1 MLETATFNE
10 LKISGNLPSPK
21 GSVLKVMQ
29 LSEHNNV
36 PLPELI
42 AVLNTD
48 PVMIGRL
55 LKVANSAAFLR
66 SRPAMALTPDVLMAI
81 GLNAVHQVALTFALV
96 AEHRRGQCRQ
106 FDYDHYWSRALACG
120 TAMQLLG
127 SQQRLA
133 PPGELFTIGM
143 LSSIGQLAMATLHP
157 DSYGELIASHGGPY
171 APVLAR
177 LEADQFGYHHLDI
190 ASALLRD
197 WGLPKMFCDAVALH
211 EEADASSAGDGSRAT
226 RLALCLRLAA
236 QVADLCFLDGEAR
249 LHAYETV
256 KKQAAH
262 MEIDPGH
269 FPRLCDEV
277 VREWREWNAQ
287 LAITTPEVE
296 SFALLERRNSMAP
309 RLPEAEEEQEALHIL
324 VVEDE
329 PSQRLMLQRLLQIL
343 GHKVEVA
350 ADGQEAYDIV
360 LDKRPQL
367 VITDLAM
374 PGLDGLQ
381 LIRRLRA
388 IPEGRQLYIIVL
400 TILDDEDNLAEV
412 FSSGADDFISK
423 PIPPRILQARLKAG
437 QRIIQEQR
445 SLRQEQELLRRH
457 LEELSIDNQ
466 LAQEAAQTDGLTG
479 LYNRRYAMRYLP
491 QIWDEARLS
500 QQPLAALM
508 LDIDHFKVVNDEH
521 GHDVGDIILQEFA
534 GILRLFCRRS
544 DIICRFGGEE
554 FLIILPDTRLSTAI
568 QVAER
573 IRSTLA
579 NRSMV
584 ASGLALCLTVSI
596 GVAEKKPA
604 QANVEALIK
613 AADQAL
619 YQAKRTGRNRVEAAL

>member
-1 MLETATFNE
+1 MLEAATFNE

-21 GSVLKVMQ
+21 GTVLKIMQ

-55 LKVANSAAFLR
+55 LKLANSASFVR
-66 SRPAMALTPDVLMAI
+66 SRPAVALTPDVLMSI

-96 AEHRRGQCRQ
+96 AEHRRGQCRE
-106 FDYDHYWSRALACG
+106 FDYDFHWSRALACG
-120 TAMQLLG
+120 ASMQLLG
-127 SQQRLA
+127 SQLRIA

-157 DSYGELIASHGGPY
+157 EAYGALIAEQGGPY
-171 APVLAR
+171 AQGLAR
-177 LEADQFGYHHLDI
+177 HEEARFGYHHLDI
-190 ASALLRD
+190 ATALLRD
-197 WGLPKMFCDAVALH
+197 WGLPAMFCDAVRLH
-211 EEADASSAGDGSRAT
+211 EDPFLPSNADSSRAARLCLCLHLAT
-226 RLALCLRLAA
+226 RL
-236 QVADLCFLDGEAR
+236 ADLCFLAGEAR
-249 LHAYETV
+249 IHGYEEL
-256 KKQAAH
+256 KKQASRL
-262 MEIDPGH
+262 EVDPSH

-277 VREWREWNAQ
+277 LREWREWNAQ
-287 LAITTPEVE
+287 LSIPTPQQE
-296 SFALLERRNSMAP
+296 SFSLLERRQQIAP
-309 RLPEAEEEQEALHIL
+309 RPPEPEEEQEALHIL

-329 PSQRLMLQRLLQIL
+329 ASQRMMLQRLLQIL
-343 GHKVEVA
+343 GHQVDVA
-350 ADGQEAYDIV
+350 ANGQEAFELV
-360 LDKRPQL
+360 LEKQPQL

-374 PGLDGLQ
+374 PEVDGLQ

-400 TILDDEDNLAEV
+400 TIMDDEDNLAAV

-445 SLRQEQELLRRH
+445 SLRQEQALLRRH

-491 QIWDEARLS
+491 QIWDEAKLS
-500 QQPLAALM
+500 QQPLSALM

-521 GHDVGDIILQEFA
+521 GHDVGDTILQQFA
-534 GILRLFCRRS
+534 GILRLFCRRT

-554 FLIILPDTRLSTAI
+554 FLIILPDTRLATAI

-579 NRSMV
+579 SRNMV
-584 ASGLALCLTVSI
+584 ASGLALSLTVSI
-596 GVAEKKPA
+596 GVAEKSTA
-604 QANVEALIK
+604 HGTVEALIK

-619 YQAKRTGRNRVEAAL
+619 YQAKRTGRNRVEAAP